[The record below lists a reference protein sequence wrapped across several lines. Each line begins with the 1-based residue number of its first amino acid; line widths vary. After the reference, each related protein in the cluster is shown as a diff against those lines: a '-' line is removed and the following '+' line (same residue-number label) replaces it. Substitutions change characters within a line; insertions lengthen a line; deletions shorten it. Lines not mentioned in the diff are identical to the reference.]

1 MDNIKKAY
9 NLYIE
14 QDVQKYR
21 LYAFLFYTHFKLITL
36 C

>member
-14 QDVQKYR
+14 QDVQNIDYM
-21 LYAFLFYTHFKLITL
+21 LSYFIHTSN
-36 C
+36 